1 MPNCCVVTC
10 NNRSETKNYKNDG
23 VTYHVFPKKSTFK
36 EKWMDATGRGPNWIP
51 VQRSVICSDHFQE
64 KCFQPLNKSRRLFD
78 WAIPTLK
85 ICHIVSSDCS
95 KPMSTGS
102 KANQTPESNTDNNLA
117 RKNNTDCSKSMS
129 TGSKANQTPESN
141 TDNNLARNNITPDF
155 TFVTCDDQQPDDTSD
170 IFETALR
177 FEMRLKIEKYES
189 VINKQRTKIRTL
201 QKKNLR
207 YQKRIS
213 ELEDKMKKLNEKK
226 AKKSLL

>member
-117 RKNNTDCSKSMS
+117 RKNNT
-129 TGSKANQTPESN
+129 
-141 TDNNLARNNITPDF
+141 PDF